1 MTTEKQFVVLDLSA
15 QGEAKRKQIF
25 TSSNILKPG
34 LSLRFLEQT
43 ADQLSAVKENPITLL
58 STKSFQEKVDCIFLP
73 TTMSDS
79 LIQVASVISEEVK
92 EMGFVDCIL
101 LQNSKNWLRC
111 FLAQALRQSII
122 DEHSTLNT
130 HQAAFVTDGGAW
142 THLCCS
148 LLMQMGFKNI
158 VILSED
164 VDSSQSKFKSTQA
177 KYFGSQISYLS
188 FDKLTEQP
196 SHASVLIN
204 LLDSTEKPELY
215 GDLLY
220 LNFLK
225 RDSLVIDLFSDQV
238 TSALTEESVVAGVH
252 SFTGLLVLA
261 LRDFYVLEHITG
273 GQLAVGQDQF
283 RKHYL
288 S

>member
-1 MTTEKQFVVLDLSA
+1 MTAEKKFVVFDLSA

-25 TSSNILKPG
+25 SGNNILKPG
-34 LSLRFLEQT
+34 QSLHFLEQT
-43 ADQLSAVKENPITLL
+43 PEQLAGYVDKPISLL
-58 STKSFQEKVDCIFLP
+58 STKSFQEKIDCIFLP

-79 LIQVASVISEEVK
+79 LIQSATVISEEVK

-130 HQAAFVTDGGAW
+130 HQKAFVTDGGAL

-148 LLMQMGFKNI
+148 LMMQMGYKNI

-164 VDSSQSKFKSTQA
+164 VEAAQSKFKSTQA

-196 SHASVLIN
+196 SQASILIN
-204 LLDSTEKPELY
+204 LLNSTEKPELY

-225 RDSLVIDLFSDQV
+225 RDSLVIDLSSDESK
-238 TSALTEESVVAGVH
+238 SALTEESMVAGAH

-261 LRDFYVLEHITG
+261 LRDYYVLEQITG
-273 GQLAVGQDQF
+273 GQLAIGQDQF
-283 RKHYL
+283 RQLYL